1 MIPFFDIS
9 EIRRKSIHLPR
20 FIIYTYTYIY
30 AYVHTYMHHNPSF
43 NLFIFHNSSF
53 DNQGSEIIKSDILR
67 FDILSFMK
75 TFFLL
80 FIYTYISPINKYFS
94 VLVLCHIVRISI
106 CISLF
111 FTKWDFLSNIKW
123 IDGLEAMCSDFKF
136 YSL

>member
-53 DNQGSEIIKSDILR
+53 DNQGSEIIKSDILLR
-67 FDILSFMK
+67 FDILSLMK

-80 FIYTYISPINKYFS
+80 FIYIYI
-94 VLVLCHIVRISI
+94 HISHKQILFCFGIMSYRAYKHLYI
-106 CISLF
+106 CIF
-111 FTKWDFLSNIKW
+111 YKMRFLLEYKVDRWSRSNV
-123 IDGLEAMCSDFKF
+123 FRF
-136 YSL
+136 